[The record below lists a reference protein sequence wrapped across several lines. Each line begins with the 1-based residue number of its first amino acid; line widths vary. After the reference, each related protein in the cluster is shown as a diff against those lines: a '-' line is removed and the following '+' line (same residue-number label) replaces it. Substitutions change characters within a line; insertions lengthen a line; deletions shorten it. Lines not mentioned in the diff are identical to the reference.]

1 MADYEL
7 DKLLV
12 QVRRI
17 EDHRE
22 KGAEKEIRET
32 YQKLLKGLR
41 HYLAD
46 EYTRYA
52 EADQLTYG
60 ILQQHGAYARFLE
73 EVEQKINDITPETKR
88 LIRSTVEQTY
98 ETTYNGLIECVKQA
112 ASGIELGNLK
122 ACTPDVMRRAV
133 ENPISKL
140 TLNDR
145 LEKHRKEIVYDIK
158 QNISVGLM
166 NGDRYSTMSKR
177 ISQSVE
183 GNYKKA
189 VRIART
195 ETHRVRE
202 AGSQDAALSVD
213 AVLKTGESG
222 MRMVKTWHTMKDE
235 RVRPAMAK
243 GKNRKYDHRKM
254 DGITIPV
261 DEEFILPSGAKTTA
275 PGQSGV
281 AGEDIN
287 CRCYV
292 SHGLQKVEKTE
303 LLDSHAL
310 KLPDEI
316 MEINGMTEDKRIEIE
331 KTITV
336 MQKKYDIQ
344 IGQAAVES
352 FGRGE
357 ERTLMMTGPYLD
369 ENGILKMALVINKDI
384 NYNIINRRTAE
395 NYSSGFFA
403 SKTLSDV
410 VVHEMAHIMTF
421 QGCKTMGEY
430 NEMRKKVRG
439 LYVKGISGYSD
450 KSKDGAETLAEA
462 FVRMLNGEKVPLSTR
477 AHINKYLMRWKK

>member
-17 EDHRE
+17 EEHRE

-32 YQKLLKGLR
+32 YRKLLAELR

-52 EADQLTYG
+52 EDDQLTYG

-73 EVEQKINDITPETKR
+73 EVEQKINDISPETKR

-112 ASGIELGNLK
+112 AAGIELGSLK

-213 AVLKTGESG
+213 EVLKTGESG
-222 MRMVKTWHTMKDE
+222 MRMAKTWHTMKDE
-235 RVRPAMAK
+235 RVRPAKAK

-261 DEEFILPSGAKTTA
+261 DEEFTLPGGAKTTA

-292 SHGLQKVEKTE
+292 SHGLQKVQESDKIKAIKIPQSAAEIHGVNESVLTSIQSGIDKAE
-303 LLDSHAL
+303 REYSIKL
-310 KLPDEI
+310 KEVLVEDLSSRLPD
-316 MEINGMTEDKRIEIE
+316 T
-331 KTITV
+331 
-336 MQKKYDIQ
+336 
-344 IGQAAVES
+344 
-352 FGRGE
+352 
-357 ERTLMMTGPYLD
+357 PYLCRYINN
-369 ENGILKMALVINKDI
+369 NGKHQAVFVLN
-384 NYNIINRRTAE
+384 
-395 NYSSGFFA
+395 SGFDFSNIGYIVEEGYKQNYFA
-403 SKTLSDV
+403 GKTLEDHIM
-410 VVHEMAHIMTF
+410 HEMAHVMTAQHCSTAKEF
-421 QGCKTMGEY
+421 DILS
-430 NEMRKKVRG
+430 NEIEKFFVP
-439 LYVKGISGYSD
+439 GISGYSD
-450 KSKDGAETLAEA
+450 FAQDGFETIAEA
-462 FVRMLNGEKVPLSTR
+462 FVRMNNGENVPEEAKKLVER
-477 AHINKYLMRWKK
+477 YVLRWKND